1 MARRKKRA
9 APAKGVKKEITPEQN
24 RRKSIGADRLNYHQ
38 MNVDREIERM
48 TDELKA
54 FGERLIKSNQ
64 EAHEDFTESVP
75 KEIGNM
81 TLKEFFEAGYMLDYG
96 APRSGKF
103 VALGP
108 LHYEIKDGDTEPQS
122 TRKMAAPLQT
132 LTDTRQSTLP
142 PPAEHFS
149 TPAPGA
155 AQPPSNLFITPKV
168 VPQPKRGYVVVYTEN
183 GSPYHL
189 NLATMKARHPQ
200 THEEPSTVTR
210 STRTT
215 RATRAAS
222 KR

>member
-24 RRKSIGADRLNYHQ
+24 RRKSIGAERLKFNQ
-38 MNVDREIERM
+38 INVDREIERM

-54 FGERLIKSNQ
+54 FGERLIQSNQ
-64 EAHEDFTESVP
+64 EAHEEFTESVP
-75 KEIGNM
+75 KEIGNL

-108 LHYEIKDGDTEPQS
+108 LHYEIRDEDTEPQS
-122 TRKMAAPLQT
+122 TKKMAAPLQT
-132 LTDTRQSTLP
+132 TRQSTL

-200 THEEPSTVTR
+200 TYEEPSTVTR

>member
-9 APAKGVKKEITPEQN
+9 APTKTAPKEVTPEQN
-24 RRKSIGADRLNYHQ
+24 RRKSRGAERLQFNQ
-38 MNVDREIERM
+38 LSVDREMERM
-48 TDELKA
+48 TDELKTL
-54 FGERLIKSNQ
+54 GEKLIKANK
-64 EAHEDFTESVP
+64 EALEVFMESVP
-75 KEIGNM
+75 QDVGNM

-108 LHYEIKDGDTEPQS
+108 LHYEITDEEREISHPAKKAAGGDARS
-122 TRKMAAPLQT
+122 GT
-132 LTDTRQSTLP
+132 LTATDP
-142 PPAEHFS
+142 VFS

-155 AQPPSNLFITPKV
+155 TQPPSNNLFITPKV
-168 VPQPKRGYVVVYTEN
+168 VPQPKRGYIVVYTEN

-189 NLATMKARHPQ
+189 NLTTMKARPTQ
-200 THEEPSTVTR
+200 QGEEPTTVTR
-210 STRTT
+210 ATRTT